1 MDNQNTNNEMNRNGG
16 VNINPMGIPTPE
28 MPSMN
33 GNTTPVAG
41 EVGTSSAPVTPTLN
55 NAQEVVI
62 PNQASAEP
70 VPPVKPTLD
79 SILNGGTVMNSQPI
93 GEESMSSTPLEAKA
107 VSEEPVA
114 SPIMTH
120 ANPTMDIPVV
130 DNSASTIIP
139 SNTSS
144 MNANGNV
151 SEPVIETIPDVSTSG
166 VSNTADQ
173 VAANSA
179 PLNQENVSS
188 NVPSG
193 TLNTA
198 SVNLEPKV
206 ETLDTLP
213 IQEPVLEN
221 VSSASSVQ
229 EEVVPVTPV
238 VEQTVGIET
247 LDNSTVPEEPKDDF
261 GAVPVPPVFDD
272 GKKKKKK
279 EKKERNKEDGKKTI
293 IVLLIIVLIA
303 AIGFGVYY
311 FLSMAKESAS
321 QASIVLKDMKLELGS
336 TLSSNIDD
344 YATITGYDKANCTLD
359 LANVNLNKVSTYKYK
374 VTCGKQEKE
383 GTIIVD
389 DSQPP
394 KVTVNDLI
402 LTPNAA
408 LNPEDFIE
416 KCTDAS
422 SCSYK
427 FAEDYA
433 TLTEKLGDYEVKI
446 IVSDDFNNEATVV
459 AKLTVSRNAPVKYLT
474 CTSKEENLE
483 EIPASFVHSYRIGID
498 GNNTFYNAVKTSVFT
513 YTTLEEYNSAIRGYD
528 SAVGIH
534 GIIGTEAFNEAEKS
548 ISIKTNKTLNEMNED
563 LNGNLPNN
571 EVVIRAYLS
580 GLGYTCN

>member
-1 MDNQNTNNEMNRNGG
+1 MDNQNTNNEMNGNGG
-16 VNINPMGIPTPE
+16 VNINPMGMQTPE

-62 PNQASAEP
+62 PNQASAEL

-79 SILNGGTVMNSQPI
+79 SILNGGTVMNSQPA

-107 VSEEPVA
+107 ISEEPIA

-120 ANPTMDIPVV
+120 TNLTMDIPVV

-144 MNANGNV
+144 MNASGSV

-166 VSNTADQ
+166 MPNTVDQ
-173 VAANSA
+173 VAVNSV

-188 NVPSG
+188 NAPSG

-198 SVNLEPKV
+198 SANLEPKV
-206 ETLDTLP
+206 ETLDTLS

-221 VSSASSVQ
+221 VSSTSSAQ
-229 EEVVPVTPV
+229 EEVVPATPV

-247 LDNSTVPEEPKDDF
+247 LDNSTVPEELKDDF

-293 IVLLIIVLIA
+293 IVLLIIVLIV

-344 YATITGYDKANCTLD
+344 YATITGYNKANCTLD

-394 KVTVNDLI
+394 KATVNDLI
-402 LTPNAA
+402 LTPNVA

-528 SAVGIH
+528 STVGIH
-534 GIIGTEAFNEAEKS
+534 GIIGTETFNEAEKS